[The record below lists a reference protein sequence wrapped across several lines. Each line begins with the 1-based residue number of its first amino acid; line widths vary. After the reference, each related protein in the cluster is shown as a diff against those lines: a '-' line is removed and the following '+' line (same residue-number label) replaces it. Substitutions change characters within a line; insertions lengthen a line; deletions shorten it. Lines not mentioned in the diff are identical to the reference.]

1 MKVNIGI
8 SAQNSQDWDRV
19 LAGDY
24 GQPPQMPDWQCL
36 DGALSIADLAEPLGF
51 DGIWAPEHFGTPYGM
66 CPNPLQ
72 TLAYYAGKTE
82 RVTFGTMVAV
92 APWWHPVRL
101 AHQIA
106 YLDIL
111 SKGRFETIGLGR
123 GVAKK
128 EFDALAVPREEARQR
143 FSETLDILKL
153 AFTQERFSYYGEIF
167 RIPEM
172 SIRPAPFSSD
182 LFDRIFG
189 SAASAE
195 SLEILARRG
204 LTPLFVGNKPI
215 EEAGNEVQRVNT
227 FRAEEGFAPCQPK
240 NVLMMYC
247 VPTAGE
253 EEQADEWLL
262 TANRD
267 VNVHYGFADPSNF
280 AGVQGYES
288 YAARQA
294 SATAVLDEV
303 AAAKL
308 GKAKDSPKLPGY
320 HPSNLM
326 FGTPDQVYNRIK
338 AAQEACSFSEITI
351 LSNFGTMPYE
361 VAVESTKLFA
371 REVLPE
377 LQKLEAVLHEAAMPQ
392 LSSINEGR

>member
-8 SAQNSQDWDRV
+8 SAQNSWDWDRV

-24 GQPPQMPDWQCL
+24 GQAPQVPDWQCL
-36 DGALSIADLAEPLGF
+36 DGALAIADLAEPLGF

-72 TLAYYAGKTE
+72 TLAYYAGKTQ

-128 EFDALAVPREEARQR
+128 EFDALDVPREEARQR

-153 AFTQERFSYYGEIF
+153 AFTQERFSYDGEIF

-172 SIRPAPFSSD
+172 SIRPAPFSPD
-182 LFDRIFG
+182 LFDRIYG

-204 LTPLFVGNKPI
+204 FTPLFVGNKPI
-215 EEAGNEVQRVNT
+215 EEAGKEVKRVNG

-247 VPTAGE
+247 VPSAGDE
-253 EEQADEWLL
+253 ALADDWLL

-280 AGVQGYES
+280 AGVKGYES

-303 AAAKL
+303 AASKL
-308 GKAKDSPKLPGY
+308 RKGKDAPKMPGY

-326 FGTPDQVYNRIK
+326 FGTPDQVYERIR
-338 AAQEACSFSEITI
+338 AAQQACSFSEITI

-361 VAVESTKLFA
+361 VAVESTSLFA

-377 LQKLEAVLHEAAMPQ
+377 LHKLDARLHEAALPEPS
-392 LSSINEGR
+392 LHE